1 MMHTLTPSHT
11 HTHTLNTHLHF
22 DLVVCEA
29 VSHIKILHQ
38 VRMVDAT
45 MLVALKLLLYT
56 GNLFLSVWY
65 DVCVHI

>member
-1 MMHTLTPSHT
+1 M
-11 HTHTLNTHLHF
+11 
-22 DLVVCEA
+22 
-29 VSHIKILHQ
+29 SHIKILHQ
-38 VRMVDAT
+38 VRMVDAA